1 MSLKRLLLATC
12 TLSALLLV
20 SGVQAATTVSSIIGD
35 NMVLQRNA
43 PVVLWGWDDAGTKV
57 SVSIGGSS
65 ATATAGEDGSWSVS
79 LPAMKAGG
87 PHEIGISGSSKL
99 NIKNVLVGEVWFC
112 SGQSNMEWTVSRS
125 LNPKEEIAAGN
136 HPTIRHIKFPH
147 TTADKPQAQAKTQG
161 WTVTTPQTVANYT
174 AVGYY
179 FARNL
184 QKELKVPVGLIGC
197 NWGGTRIEPW
207 TPPAGFKAVP
217 ALKDISDNLSS
228 FPKKD
233 KNGRIQHQTALAI
246 YNSMVHPVLQYRFKG
261 AIWYQGESNNGEGM
275 LYHEKMK
282 ALIYGWRNVF
292 NNPDMPFHFVQ
303 LAPYRYK
310 RPEALPGIWQAQLKT
325 LAVKNTGMAVTVDIG
340 NTKDIHPKNK
350 QEVGRRLAL
359 WALTKDYGRD
369 VGVYS
374 GPLLSKVDQSEG
386 KGRITV
392 HFHKDTTGGL
402 KASDGKPLSHFEVA
416 GKDGKWHPAKATIVY
431 GDHLIVSSDAVKQP
445 VHVRYGWNELAEP
458 NLVNR
463 AGLPASPFQA
473 SLK

>member
-65 ATATAGEDGSWSVS
+65 ATATAGKDGSWSVS

-87 PHEIGISGSSKL
+87 PHEITISGSSKL

-246 YNSMVHPVLQYRFKG
+246 YNSMVHPVIRYRFKG
-261 AIWYQGESNNGEGM
+261 ALWYQGESNNGEGM

-282 ALIYGWRNVF
+282 ALIYGWRQVF
-292 NNPDMPFHFVQ
+292 DHPDMPFYFVQ
-303 LAPYRYK
+303 LAPYRYN

-359 WALTKDYGRD
+359 WALTKDYDRD

-416 GKDGKWHPAKATIVY
+416 GKDGKWQPAKATIVY

-458 NLVNR
+458 NLVNG

>member
-65 ATATAGEDGSWSVS
+65 ATATAGKNGSWSVS

-87 PHEIGISGSSKL
+87 PHEIAINGSSKL

-292 NNPDMPFHFVQ
+292 NNPNMPFHFVQ

>member
-87 PHEIGISGSSKL
+87 PHEIAISGSSKL

-233 KNGRIQHQTALAI
+233 KNGRVQHQTALAI

-350 QEVGRRLAL
+350 QEGGRRLAL